1 MTELPP
7 VAAFV
12 HAFHD
17 DLTAWFSGSGDRT
30 EVWAR
35 LEAACRP
42 LQGLVYPSGTRLTGP
57 EFLDTIADRFASS
70 PGFVAAIE
78 NLEVVHQASDHA
90 VVAYHE
96 VQAGARQ
103 SSTRNRRAA
112 LALVALT
119 GEGCT
124 WRFIQET
131 ALPD

>member
-1 MTELPP
+1 MTEHP

-17 DLTAWFSGSGDRT
+17 DLTAWFAGTGERA

-42 LQGLVYPSGTRLTGP
+42 LQRLIYPSGGQMTGP
-57 EFLDTIADRFASS
+57 QFLDTIADRFGAS
-70 PGFVAAIE
+70 PGFEATIE
-78 NLEVVHQASDHA
+78 NLEVVQDAPDHA

-96 VQAGARQ
+96 LQAGARQ
-103 SSTRNRRAA
+103 SASNNRRAA
-112 LALVALT
+112 LAVVVRS
-119 GEGCT
+119 EDGCT